1 MSTRRNAVV
10 DNHST
15 SRISGRT
22 HVPWYSRGLR
32 QGFLFVLALCL
43 ALFPAAGPAQA
54 EPESIIVSAE
64 GLADPNAE
72 IYQSDKG
79 LLLDALREDA
89 RRQVIEK
96 AVGTFVESSTMVEN
110 YELIHDR
117 VLTRSKGL
125 IKRVVKESEPWHGED
140 GFMHILLK
148 AEVYLTNVRD
158 ALESMSKAERVS
170 LIKERGNPRI
180 AVSVSV
186 RDSERGT
193 SVPPE
198 RSSIAENL
206 LKDRIAGF
214 GYRVWS
220 EREEG
225 HEAEDFTIH
234 GEVKFMPRSVTL
246 KASGLKLTKYVL
258 TSWTVKC
265 VARDTGEE
273 IYFNSK
279 IPKGKGWASEDE
291 ALQDIGRLIGEEF
304 TQDFFENH
312 LMRPVRI
319 FELHVSGLPDYDT
332 GILLRKEL
340 IGLRPVLNVDL
351 RDFDANGISVYEV
364 EFSGRRG
371 NFVQVV
377 NDTVVK
383 PLNRKLKAKVFHLT
397 SARGEVVEVAFQ
409 AEEDVEDV
417 VRRFKDMPPA
427 SLSDAPMGRLENL
440 GLEEAAMKKVAEIN
454 PEAAQEYEEGRD
466 GPGEGAVKTVE
477 EF

>member
-1 MSTRRNAVV
+1 MSTRKIANL
-10 DNHST
+10 DNYSR
-15 SRISGRT
+15 SRIPGRT
-22 HVPWYSRGLR
+22 HSLC
-32 QGFLFVLALCL
+32 LAVACCL
-43 ALFPAAGPAQA
+43 ALFAAPGPARAQI
-54 EPESIIVSAE
+54 ESMVVSAE

-72 IYQSDKG
+72 IYRQDKG

-96 AVGTFVESSTMVEN
+96 AVGTFVESSTLVEN

-125 IKRVVKESEPWHGED
+125 IKRVVKESEPWIGED

-148 AEVYLTNVRD
+148 AEVYLTDVRD
-158 ALESMSKAERVS
+158 ALENMSRAERVS
-170 LIKERGNPRI
+170 LIKEYGNPRI

-186 RDSERGT
+186 RDAERDT
-193 SVPPE
+193 RVPPE

-206 LKDRIAGF
+206 LKERIAGF

-225 HEAEDFTIH
+225 HEAADFTIN

-265 VARDTGEE
+265 VASNTGEE

-304 TQDFFENH
+304 TQEFFENH
-312 LMRPVRI
+312 LMRPASI
-319 FELHVSGLPDYDT
+319 FHLHVNGLPDYDM

-383 PLNRKLKAKVFHLT
+383 PLNRKLKAKVFRLT
-397 SARGEVVEVAFQ
+397 SARGEVVELAFNAQ
-409 AEEDVEDV
+409 DDVEGV
-417 VRRFKDMPPA
+417 VQRFKDAPPA

-440 GLEEAAMKKVAEIN
+440 GLAEAAMKKVAEIN
-454 PEAAQEYEEGRD
+454 PEAARKFKKGHEEE
-466 GPGEGAVKTVE
+466 PGEGAVKTVE